1 MVRRCSRRSR
11 TSAAAAISVI
21 RLGPSCR
28 TYQPKRRDL
37 ARVGVDFRDDPAD
50 EVDEYR
56 FDISPY
62 TNTKVGYTILSRADR
77 NRTDW
82 VTADGVKW
90 MSEANIARKT
100 LQYERARF

>member
-1 MVRRCSRRSR
+1 
-11 TSAAAAISVI
+11 
-21 RLGPSCR
+21 
-28 TYQPKRRDL
+28 
-37 ARVGVDFRDDPAD
+37 
-50 EVDEYR
+50 
-56 FDISPY
+56 
-62 TNTKVGYTILSRADR
+62 VGYTILSRADR